1 MLQKGK
7 PAVPTS
13 SASTNEVVR
22 PTALRPQANGA
33 SPHST
38 TLSVADLFATTE
50 PVTPMQLGHHHDG
63 SLFERL
69 LSVGTPTGMPP
80 PNLPTAELHS
90 AHNLERELQ
99 GKDKVFTLFLL
110 CVCAITNFL
119 FFSLIKS
126 KVTNGTANHQASA
139 PIRTNGGDPRHN
151 IPGMVANS
159 IPLSR
164 PQVAEVMQVRIAA

>member
-22 PTALRPQANGA
+22 PTALRPQANVA

-50 PVTPMQLGHHHDG
+50 PVTPMQLNHRHDG

-69 LSVGTPTGMPP
+69 LSVGTPTCPT

-99 GKDKVFTLFLL
+99 GKDKVQIINCALL
-110 CVCAITNFL
+110 I
-119 FFSLIKS
+119 
-126 KVTNGTANHQASA
+126 
-139 PIRTNGGDPRHN
+139 
-151 IPGMVANS
+151 
-159 IPLSR
+159 
-164 PQVAEVMQVRIAA
+164 